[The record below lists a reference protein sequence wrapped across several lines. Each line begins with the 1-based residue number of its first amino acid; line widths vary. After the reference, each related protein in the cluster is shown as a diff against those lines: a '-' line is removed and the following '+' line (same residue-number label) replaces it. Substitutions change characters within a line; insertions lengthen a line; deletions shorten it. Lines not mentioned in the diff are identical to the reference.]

1 MITVVSGVPRSG
13 TSLMMQML
21 AAGGMELLSDG
32 VRAADADNPRG
43 YFEWEPAKR
52 LRQEPERLAAA
63 EGKAVKIISSLLAAL
78 PPGRQYRVLFMH
90 RPMSEVVAS
99 QAEMLQRRGTQGAT
113 LAPPALAAALEDHVR
128 QVTAWLDQ
136 QRHMR
141 VCQVHYRR
149 LLQRPEEELDK
160 VLGFLEMP
168 LNREAMLAQIDA
180 ALYRRRHD

>member
-1 MITVVSGVPRSG
+1 M
-13 TSLMMQML
+13 MMQML

-52 LRQEPERLAAA
+52 LSQEPEHLAAA

-90 RPMSEVVAS
+90 RPMNEVVAS
-99 QAEMLQRRGTQGAT
+99 QGAMLQRRGTEGST
-113 LAPPALAAALEDHVR
+113 LAPTALAAALEDHVR
-128 QVTAWLDQ
+128 QVTEWLDK

-141 VCQVHYRR
+141 VCHVHYRR
-149 LLQRPEEELDK
+149 LLQQPEEELDK
-160 VLGFLEMP
+160 VLSFLEMP
-168 LNREAMLAQIDA
+168 LNREAMLRQIDA
-180 ALYRRRHD
+180 ALYRHRHD